1 MWTECASGLTHT
13 LMHLTE
19 ITVLFAKLLVMFCRM
34 LRCIALISLL
44 SLAFSLIPLMFKG
57 TLHSVKK
64 NPYTEGLLC
73 LLLHSEGAAIFLC
86 RLTV

>member
-1 MWTECASGLTHT
+1 MRTECASGLTHT

-19 ITVLFAKLLVMFCRM
+19 ITVLFAKLLVMFCGM

-64 NPYTEGLLC
+64 KLC

>member
-1 MWTECASGLTHT
+1 MRTECASGLTHT

-19 ITVLFAKLLVMFCRM
+19 ITVLFAKLLVKFCGM

-64 NPYTEGLLC
+64 TLIQKAYCVYYYILKERR
-73 LLLHSEGAAIFLC
+73 FFY
-86 RLTV
+86 VD

>member
-1 MWTECASGLTHT
+1 MRTECASGLTHT

-19 ITVLFAKLLVMFCRM
+19 ITVLFAKLLVMFCGM

-64 NPYTEGLLC
+64 NCVYYYILKERR
-73 LLLHSEGAAIFLC
+73 FFY
-86 RLTV
+86 VD